1 MPGRRSCRFGERGGE
16 DMSDSDRNPFLIVLV
31 LVVLG
36 AGLALYFALKKPD
49 PAPPAPPAAPTPPAE
64 APAPAPP
71 PAPAEDQPPR
81 PAEPAIEPSDEQIRT
96 LAAGCVGHPSL
107 ARWLE
112 NQAIIGKAV
121 AVVDLIARGESPR
134 KLLSALGPEG
144 NFRTLQREGR
154 EYLDPQ
160 SYERYT
166 PLADA
171 IEALDPKACAQLY
184 QRLEP
189 WLEKKYREIGE
200 PGRTFRLALADAI
213 GELLKVPAFE
223 GDIPLS
229 TTAVNMKM
237 DLPELEALSDA
248 QKHLLRMGPKN
259 VRRVQARLRA
269 LGQALGLQL

>member
-1 MPGRRSCRFGERGGE
+1 MSE
-16 DMSDSDRNPFLIVLV
+16 DNRKPLLIAFL

-36 AGLALYFALKKPD
+36 AGLALYLTLRRPD
-49 PAPPAPPAAPTPPAE
+49 AAP
-64 APAPAPP
+64 PAPP
-71 PAPAEDQPPR
+71 PAPASPAEAPATPPPPT
-81 PAEPAIEPSDEQIRT
+81 PAEPDPARPAQPATEPSDEQIRAQ
-96 LAAGCVGHPSL
+96 AAQCVGNAPL

-112 NQAIIGKAV
+112 NQSLIGKGV

-134 KLLSALGPEG
+134 KLLSVLEPTGKFRALQQNE
-144 NFRTLQREGR
+144 R

-171 IEALDPKACAQLY
+171 VEAMDAQACGRLY

-200 PGRTFRLALADAI
+200 PGRTFRVALAEAI
-213 GELLKVPAFE
+213 GELLRVPAFE

-237 DLPELEALSDA
+237 DLPELENLSDA

-259 VRRVQARLRA
+259 VRRIQAKLRELA
-269 LGQALGLQL
+269 RTLGLSLPTAPDRKETP